1 MRRRGSAGGAAVARR
16 GAVAARQGT
25 GRSRARRGG
34 RGGGGGG
41 GGSGRRRRGRPA
53 AAWPRPRCAG
63 AGGAGPRRAALFQ
76 PVGGGRGR
84 GAGAATAGAELLS
97 LTLNSQQKME
107 NILAGLCGTSPE
119 YPLPV
124 WIHGSVGHCFNQLTL
139 NVIPHVILAVVSACF
154 LGTPRPGWRC
164 RITTSFVLAGLFLA
178 DAIPATISQQK
189 LGPVYLE
196 VLANGIATLTWL
208 THGFAL
214 LMLFRS
220 IHSSTRG
227 PAALAVLSLLPLPSF
242 VITLVWYC
250 QSRTAWSLTHP
261 AASSRFVILCL
272 QLASLLV
279 YVIGYLLPTTGRQD
293 FLSINCS
300 WQQDQLV
307 SEPGT
312 SVPDEQRVAE
322 DGESWLSRF
331 FYVWMNPL
339 MKRGYQWKLNQPQDV
354 YVLPRQLQAARVC
367 DQFYSCWQKKAS
379 LHQVEEETVSLT
391 SPIIAGVDGSS
402 DALDSLHQA
411 QEAVQLFSVLH
422 AAFGLRFYSLG
433 LLKLAGNLLDFSG
446 PLLLNLLVNFME
458 SQQEP
463 LSHGVLYALGLF
475 AGSFLGALLRNQ
487 FSYEVNKVTL
497 MARAAIISAIYRK
510 ALRVSST
517 SLTRFTMG
525 EIVNFMSTDTSRL
538 VNFCLSFHEV
548 WSLPFQFGITL
559 YLLYRQVGIAFL
571 GGLALALLLVPIN
584 KVIANRIMMNNKEM
598 LKHKD
603 TRVKLMTEFLC
614 GIRVIKFYA
623 WERHFSTRIN
633 ACRAKELQKLR
644 AVKYL
649 DAVCV
654 YLWAALP
661 VVVSIAIFIT
671 YVLLGHQLTATKVFT
686 ALALVGMLILPLNSF
701 PWVLNGTLEAKVSLD
716 RIQRFL
722 ELVDQD
728 LEAYYALDSPSGTAA
743 AVEIK
748 CAAFSW
754 APVEEEGT
762 REPLTR
768 GTLQLHIENLSVR
781 KGMLLGIVG
790 KVGSGKSS
798 LLAAITGELIN
809 SPLLPFTHFW
819 RACRQGGQVYVCDL
833 EQGFGLAT
841 QEPWIQ
847 FTTVRENILF
857 GREYDARLYEEVVEA
872 CALSEDLNIL
882 PAGDQTEVGENGVT
896 LSGGQKAR
904 IALARAVYQDKE
916 LYLLDDPLAAV
927 DADVAN
933 HLMRKCIL
941 GVLKHKTRILCTHR
955 TEFLEKADALLLVDN
970 GRIVKTGTPADI
982 LPLVEA
988 FPKFKNMDKS
998 QKHKAPDEQGQ
1009 EEAIETEAE
1018 ESTQTNHLIHK
1029 EEEKKEGAVAF
1040 QVYKAYWLAV
1050 GSCLALSIL
1059 FSLLLMQASRNI
1071 SDWWLS
1077 HWISSISQRANTS
1090 AMVCSA
1096 SPPSPELLL
1105 FSVVGLI
1112 SPIQVL
1118 NTTPVPSSGSL
1129 DVNFYLIVYGSIAGA
1144 NSLFTILR
1152 AFLFAYGTIRAATV
1166 IHNRLLQR
1174 ILKAT
1179 VTFFDTTPTGRIL
1192 NRVSSDLYCVD
1203 DSLPFIL
1210 NIFMANMYGLLGML
1224 VIITYGLPWIVLVL
1238 LPLTALY
1245 FSIQR
1250 YYRRTSRELKRLY
1263 SVTLSPIYTHFSE
1276 TLSGLSSI
1284 RAMRATQRFELE
1296 NQLRLEQNQ
1305 RCLFASNTAMQ
1316 WLDIRLQMIGV
1327 AVVTAIAGIAI
1338 IQHQKRLGNPGLVGL
1353 ALSYALSVT
1362 NLLSG
1367 LISSFTATETMMVS
1381 VERTEEYTTD
1391 IPMESQDK
1399 LVQVAAD
1406 WPSQGLVDF
1415 QQVVLA
1421 YRAGLPN
1428 ALNGVNFTVY
1438 PGEKVGIV
1446 GRTGS
1451 GKSTLFLA
1459 LFRMLELKS
1468 GRILLDGVDSQ
1479 LVGLEELRSR
1489 LAIIPQ
1495 DPFLFSGSI
1504 RENLDPQGKRTDA
1517 ELHEVLEQCH
1527 LRDAITQ
1534 MGGLDSKLGERGKSL
1549 SVGQRQLVCLARA
1562 LLTQAKVLC
1571 IDEATASVDQN
1582 TDQLLQQTIRQRFA
1596 DKTVLTIAHR
1606 LNTILDS
1613 DRVLVMQAG
1622 RVAELDSPTR
1632 LSQKDGSLFQRLLH
1646 SGQQ

>member
-1 MRRRGSAGGAAVARR
+1 
-16 GAVAARQGT
+16 
-25 GRSRARRGG
+25 
-34 RGGGGGG
+34 
-41 GGSGRRRRGRPA
+41 
-53 AAWPRPRCAG
+53 
-63 AGGAGPRRAALFQ
+63 
-76 PVGGGRGR
+76 
-84 GAGAATAGAELLS
+84 
-97 LTLNSQQKME
+97 ME

-119 YPLPV
+119 DPLPV
-124 WIHGSVGHCFNQLTL
+124 WVHGSIGHCFNQLTL

-154 LGTPRPGWRC
+154 LGTPRSGSRVPCRPGWGC
-164 RITTSFVLAGLFLA
+164 RIVTSFVLAGLFLA
-178 DAIPATISQQK
+178 DTIPATVSQQE

-196 VLANGIATLTWL
+196 VLANGTAALTWL
-208 THGFAL
+208 THSLAL
-214 LMLFRS
+214 LMLCRS
-220 IHSSTRG
+220 IHGSTRG
-227 PAALAVLSLLPLPSF
+227 PVALTLLALLPLPSF
-242 VITLVWYC
+242 IVTLVWYY
-250 QSRTAWSLTHP
+250 QSRTAWSPAHP
-261 AASSRFVILCL
+261 GASSRFAILCL
-272 QLASLLV
+272 QLVSLLV

-293 FLSINCS
+293 FLSINRS
-300 WQQDQLV
+300 SQQDQLI
-307 SEPGT
+307 SEPAIP
-312 SVPDEQRVAE
+312 VPDQQRVAE

-339 MKRGYQWKLNQPQDV
+339 MKLGYQWKLNQPEDV

-367 DQFYSCWQKKAS
+367 DRS
-379 LHQVEEETVSLT
+379 HR
-391 SPIIAGVDGSS
+391 
-402 DALDSLHQA
+402 A
-411 QEAVQLFSVLH
+411 QGAVRLFSVLH

-433 LLKLAGNLLDFSG
+433 LLKLAGNLLGFSG

-458 SQQEP
+458 SRQEP

-497 MARAAIISAIYRK
+497 MVRAAVISAIYSK
-510 ALRVSST
+510 ALRVGST
-517 SLTRFTMG
+517 SLTRFTVG

-548 WSLPFQFGITL
+548 WSLPFQFAITL
-559 YLLYRQVGIAFL
+559 YLLYQQVGVAFL
-571 GGLALALLLVPIN
+571 GGLALALLLVPVN

-614 GIRVIKFYA
+614 GIRVIKFYT
-623 WERHFSTRIN
+623 WEKHFSTRIN

-644 AVKYL
+644 AIKYL

-722 ELVDQD
+722 ELMDQD
-728 LEAYYALDSPSGTAA
+728 LEAYYGLDSPSGTATA
-743 AVEIK
+743 MEMR

-754 APVEEEGT
+754 VLVEEEST
-762 REPLTR
+762 RQPLST

-781 KGMLLGIVG
+781 KGMLLGVVG
-790 KVGSGKSS
+790 KVGAGKSS
-798 LLAAITGELIN
+798 LLAAITGELIK
-809 SPLLPFTHFW
+809 
-819 RACRQGGQVYVCDL
+819 QGGRVYVCDL

-872 CALSEDLNIL
+872 CALSEDLRIL

-916 LYLLDDPLAAV
+916 VYLLDDPLAAV

-955 TEFLEKADALLLVDN
+955 TEFLEKADAVLLIDN

-988 FPKFKNMDKS
+988 FPKFKDMDKRWKDKGLYLAS
-998 QKHKAPDEQGQ
+998 LRGQ

-1018 ESTQTNHLIHK
+1018 ESTQNNHLIHR

-1077 HWISSISQRANTS
+1077 HWISSISQTANTS
-1090 AMVCSA
+1090 VMVCSA

-1105 FSVVGLI
+1105 FSIFGLI
-1112 SPIQVL
+1112 SPIRAL
-1118 NTTPVPSSGSL
+1118 DTTPVPSNGSL

-1152 AFLFAYGTIRAATV
+1152 AFLFAYGTIHAATV

-1174 ILKAT
+1174 ALKAT

-1192 NRVSSDLYCVD
+1192 NRFSSDLYCVD

-1210 NIFMANMYGLLGML
+1210 NIFLANMYGLLGML
-1224 VIITYGLPWIVLVL
+1224 VIIIYGLPWIGLVL
-1238 LPLTALY
+1238 LPLAALY

-1296 NQLRLEQNQ
+1296 NQLHLEQNQ

-1338 IQHQKRLGNPGLVGL
+1338 IQHQKQLGNPGLVGL

-1367 LISSFTATETMMVS
+1367 LISSFTLTETMMVS

-1391 IPMESQDK
+1391 VPTEPQDK

-1406 WPSQGLVDF
+1406 WPSQGLVEF

-1428 ALNGVNFTVY
+1428 ALDGVSFTVY

-1479 LVGLEELRSR
+1479 LVGLEDLRSR

-1527 LRDAITQ
+1527 LQDAVTQ
-1534 MGGLDSKLGERGKSL
+1534 MGGLDSEVGERGKSL

-1562 LLTQAKVLC
+1562 LLTQTKVLC
-1571 IDEATASVDQN
+1571 IDEATASVDQK

-1606 LNTILDS
+1606 LNTIMDS

-1632 LSQKDGSLFQRLLH
+1632 LSKKDGSLFQHLLH

>member
-1 MRRRGSAGGAAVARR
+1 
-16 GAVAARQGT
+16 
-25 GRSRARRGG
+25 
-34 RGGGGGG
+34 
-41 GGSGRRRRGRPA
+41 
-53 AAWPRPRCAG
+53 
-63 AGGAGPRRAALFQ
+63 
-76 PVGGGRGR
+76 
-84 GAGAATAGAELLS
+84 
-97 LTLNSQQKME
+97 ME

-119 YPLPV
+119 DPLPV
-124 WIHGSVGHCFNQLTL
+124 WVHGSVSHCFDQLAL
-139 NVIPHVILAVVSACF
+139 NVIPHVILAAVSACF
-154 LGTPRPGWRC
+154 LGAPRSVSGVPCRPGWGC
-164 RITTSFVLAGLFLA
+164 RIIASFVLAGLFLA
-178 DAIPATISQQK
+178 DIIPATVSQQE

-196 VLANGIATLTWL
+196 VLANGTATLTWL
-208 THGFAL
+208 THGLAL
-214 LMLFRS
+214 IMLCRS
-220 IHSSTRG
+220 IHGSTRG
-227 PAALAVLSLLPLPSF
+227 PAVLTLLTLLPLPSF
-242 VITLVWYC
+242 IITLVWYC
-250 QSRTAWSLTHP
+250 QSGTAWSPAHP
-261 AASSRFVILCL
+261 AASSRFAILCL

-279 YVIGYLLPTTGRQD
+279 YVVGYLFPTAGRQD
-293 FLSINCS
+293 FLSINRS
-300 WQQDQLV
+300 WQQDLLV
-307 SEPGT
+307 PESRFPEP
-312 SVPDEQRVAE
+312 DQQRVAE

-339 MKRGYQWKLNQPQDV
+339 MKCGYRWKLNQPQDV
-354 YVLPRQLQAARVC
+354 YVLPRQLQTARVC
-367 DQFYSCWQKKAS
+367 DRFYSCWQKKAA
-379 LHQVEEETVSLT
+379 LHQVEEEPVSLT
-391 SPIIAGVDGSS
+391 SPIIAGGDGTGN
-402 DALDSLHQA
+402 ALDSSHRA
-411 QEAVQLFSVLH
+411 QEAVRLFSVLH

-458 SQQEP
+458 SRQEP

-487 FSYEVNKVTL
+487 FSYEVNKVML
-497 MARAAIISAIYRK
+497 MVRAAVISAIYRK

-517 SLTRFTMG
+517 SLTRFTVG

-538 VNFCLSFHEV
+538 INFCQSFHEV
-548 WSLPFQFGITL
+548 WSLPFQFSITL
-559 YLLYRQVGIAFL
+559 YLLYQQVGVAFL
-571 GGLALALLLVPIN
+571 GGLALALLLVPVN
-584 KVIANRIMMNNKEM
+584 KIIANCIMMNNKEM

-603 TRVKLMTEFLC
+603 IRVKLMTEFLC

-623 WERHFSTRIN
+623 WEKHFSTRIN
-633 ACRAKELQKLR
+633 ACRAKELQKLQ
-644 AVKYL
+644 AIKYL

-686 ALALVGMLILPLNSF
+686 ALALVGMLILPLNNF

-728 LEAYYALDSPSGTAA
+728 LETYYALDSPSGTATA
-743 AVEIK
+743 MEMRCAV
-748 CAAFSW
+748 FSW
-754 APVEEEGT
+754 VPVEEEST
-762 REPLTR
+762 RHPLST
-768 GTLQLHIENLSVR
+768 GTLHLHIENLSVR
-781 KGMLLGIVG
+781 KGMLLGVVG

-798 LLAAITGELIN
+798 LLAAITGELIK
-809 SPLLPFTHFW
+809 
-819 RACRQGGQVYVCDL
+819 QGGQVYICDL

-882 PAGDQTEVGENGVT
+882 PAGDQTQVGENGVT

-904 IALARAVYQDKE
+904 IALARAVYQEKE

-955 TEFLEKADALLLVDN
+955 TEFLEKADALLLIDN

-988 FPKFKNMDKS
+988 FPKFKDMDKRR
-998 QKHKAPDEQGQ
+998 KDEAPDEQSQ
-1009 EEAIETEAE
+1009 EEPVETEAE
-1018 ESTQTNHLIHK
+1018 ESTQNNHLIHK

-1050 GSCLALSIL
+1050 GSCMALSIL

-1077 HWISSISQRANTS
+1077 HWISSMSQAANS
-1090 AMVCSA
+1090 SVMVCSA
-1096 SPPSPELLL
+1096 SSPSPELL
-1105 FSVVGLI
+1105 FSVVGLV
-1112 SPIQVL
+1112 SPIQAL
-1118 NTTPVPSSGSL
+1118 DITPVSSNASM

-1152 AFLFAYGTIRAATV
+1152 AFLFAYGTIRAAAV

-1174 ILKAT
+1174 ALKAT

-1192 NRVSSDLYCVD
+1192 NRFSSDLYCVD

-1210 NIFMANMYGLLGML
+1210 NIFLANVYGLLGML
-1224 VIITYGLPWIVLVL
+1224 VIITYGLPWIGLVL
-1238 LPLTALY
+1238 LPLAALY

-1284 RAMRATQRFELE
+1284 RAMRATRRFELE
-1296 NQLRLEQNQ
+1296 NELRLEQNQ

-1338 IQHQKRLGNPGLVGL
+1338 IQHQKQLGNP
-1353 ALSYALSVT
+1353 
-1362 NLLSG
+1362 
-1367 LISSFTATETMMVS
+1367 ETMMVS

-1391 IPMESQDK
+1391 IPMEPQDK
-1399 LVQVAAD
+1399 LLQVAAD
-1406 WPSQGLVDF
+1406 WPSQGLVEF
-1415 QQVVLA
+1415 QKVVLA
-1421 YRAGLPN
+1421 YREGLPN
-1428 ALNGVNFTVY
+1428 ALDGVSFTIY
-1438 PGEKVGIV
+1438 PREKVGIV

-1468 GRILLDGVDSQ
+1468 GRILLDGVDSK

-1527 LRDAITQ
+1527 LRDAVTQ
-1534 MGGLDSKLGERGKSL
+1534 MGGLDSELGERGKSL

-1571 IDEATASVDQN
+1571 IDEATASVDQK

-1622 RVAELDSPTR
+1622 RVAELDSPTH
-1632 LSQKDGSLFQRLLH
+1632 LSQKDGSLFQCLLH
-1646 SGQQ
+1646 SGQL

>member
-1 MRRRGSAGGAAVARR
+1 
-16 GAVAARQGT
+16 
-25 GRSRARRGG
+25 
-34 RGGGGGG
+34 
-41 GGSGRRRRGRPA
+41 
-53 AAWPRPRCAG
+53 
-63 AGGAGPRRAALFQ
+63 
-76 PVGGGRGR
+76 
-84 GAGAATAGAELLS
+84 
-97 LTLNSQQKME
+97 ME
-107 NILAGLCGTSPE
+107 NILTGLCGTSPE
-119 YPLPV
+119 DPLPV
-124 WIHGSVGHCFNQLTL
+124 WVHGSIGHCFNQLTL
-139 NVIPHVILAVVSACF
+139 NVIPHVVLAVVSACF
-154 LGTPRPGWRC
+154 LGTPRIGSRVPCRAGWGWR
-164 RITTSFVLAGLFLA
+164 ITASLVLASLFLV
-178 DAIPATISQQK
+178 DTIPATISQQE

-196 VLANGIATLTWL
+196 VLANGTAALTWL
-208 THGFAL
+208 THSLVL
-214 LMLFRS
+214 LMLCKS
-220 IHSSTRG
+220 IHSFTKG
-227 PAALAVLSLLPLPSF
+227 PAALALLTLLPIPSLI
-242 VITLVWYC
+242 ITLVWYC
-250 QSRTAWSLTHP
+250 QSGTAWSPAHP
-261 AASSRFVILCL
+261 AASSRFTILCL

-279 YVIGYLLPTTGRQD
+279 YVIAYLFPTSGRQD
-293 FLSINCS
+293 FLSINNS
-300 WQQDQLV
+300 WQQGQLI
-307 SEPGT
+307 SEPGIP
-312 SVPDEQRVAE
+312 VPHQQRVSE

-331 FYVWMNPL
+331 FYIWMNPL
-339 MKRGYQWKLNQPQDV
+339 MECGYQWKLNQPQDV
-354 YVLPRQLQAARVC
+354 CVLPRQLEAARV
-367 DQFYSCWQKKAS
+367 YN
-379 LHQVEEETVSLT
+379 LHR
-391 SPIIAGVDGSS
+391 G
-402 DALDSLHQA
+402 

-433 LLKLAGNLLDFSG
+433 LLKLAGNLLAFSG

-458 SQQEP
+458 SRQEP

-487 FSYEVNKVTL
+487 FSYEVNKLTL
-497 MARAAIISAIYRK
+497 MVRAAVISAIYNK
-510 ALRVSST
+510 ALRVSSA
-517 SLTRFTMG
+517 SVMRFTVG

-538 VNFCLSFHEV
+538 INFCLSLHEV
-548 WSLPFQFGITL
+548 WSLPFQFAITL
-559 YLLYRQVGIAFL
+559 YLLYQQVGVAFL

-584 KVIANRIMMNNKEM
+584 KVIANYIMMNNKEM

-603 TRVKLMTEFLC
+603 ARVKLMTEFLC

-623 WERHFSTRIN
+623 WEKHFSTRIN
-633 ACRAKELQKLR
+633 ACRDKELQKLR
-644 AVKYL
+644 AIKYL

-661 VVVSIAIFIT
+661 VVVSITIFIT

-716 RIQRFL
+716 RIQCFL

-728 LEAYYALDSPSGTAA
+728 LEAYYALDSPSGTAIA
-743 AVEIK
+743 MEMR
-748 CAAFSW
+748 CASFSW
-754 APVEEEGT
+754 VPVEEEST
-762 REPLTR
+762 RQPLSTI
-768 GTLQLHIENLSVR
+768 GLQLHIENLSVR
-781 KGMLLGIVG
+781 KGMLLGVIG

-798 LLAAITGELIN
+798 LLAAIAGELIK
-809 SPLLPFTHFW
+809 
-819 RACRQGGQVYVCDL
+819 QGGQVYVSDL
-833 EQGFGLAT
+833 EQGFGFAT

-904 IALARAVYQDKE
+904 IALARAVYQEKE
-916 LYLLDDPLAAV
+916 FYLLDDPLAAV
-927 DADVAN
+927 DTEVAN
-933 HLMRKCIL
+933 HLMQKCIL

-955 TEFLEKADALLLVDN
+955 TEFLEKADALLLIHN

-982 LPLVEA
+982 LTYIALTFA
-988 FPKFKNMDKS
+988 FTSIPT
-998 QKHKAPDEQGQ
+998 APDEQGQ
-1009 EEAIETEAE
+1009 EEAVETEAE
-1018 ESTQTNHLIHK
+1018 ETTPNYHLIHK

-1059 FSLLLMQASRNI
+1059 FSLFLMQASRNV

-1077 HWISSISQRANTS
+1077 HWISGISQTENTS
-1090 AMVCSA
+1090 VMVCSA
-1096 SPPSPELLL
+1096 SLFLIFFLLC
-1105 FSVVGLI
+1105 SS
-1112 SPIQVL
+1112 SPIQAL
-1118 NTTPVPSSGSL
+1118 DTTPAPSNGSL

-1152 AFLFAYGTIRAATV
+1152 AFLFAYGTIHAATV

-1174 ILKAT
+1174 ALKAT

-1192 NRVSSDLYCVD
+1192 NRFSSDLYSVD

-1210 NIFMANMYGLLGML
+1210 NIFLANMYGLLGML
-1224 VIITYGLPWIVLVL
+1224 VIITYGLPWIGLIL
-1238 LPLTALY
+1238 IPLAALY

-1263 SVTLSPIYTHFSE
+1263 SITLSPIYTHFSE
-1276 TLSGLSSI
+1276 TLSGLSTI

-1305 RCLFASNTAMQ
+1305 HCLFASNTAMQ

-1338 IQHQKRLGNPGLVGL
+1338 IQHQKQLGNPGLVGL

-1367 LISSFTATETMMVS
+1367 LISSFTLTETMMVS
-1381 VERTEEYTTD
+1381 VERTEEYSTD
-1391 IPMESQDK
+1391 IPMEPQDK
-1399 LVQVAAD
+1399 LVATD
-1406 WPSQGLVDF
+1406 WPSQGLVEF

-1421 YRAGLPN
+1421 YRADLPN
-1428 ALNGVNFTVY
+1428 ALDGVSFIIY

-1468 GRILLDGVDSQ
+1468 GQILLDGVNSK
-1479 LVGLEELRSR
+1479 LVGLDELRSR
-1489 LAIIPQ
+1489 LAVIPQ

-1527 LRDAITQ
+1527 LWDTVIQ
-1534 MGGLDSKLGERGKSL
+1534 MGGLDSELGERGKSL

-1571 IDEATASVDQN
+1571 IDEATASVDQK

-1596 DKTVLTIAHR
+1596 GKTVLTIAHR

-1622 RVAELDSPTR
+1622 KVAELDSPTC
-1632 LSQKDGSLFQRLLH
+1632 LSQKDGSLFQRLLQ
-1646 SGQQ
+1646 SGQQHCRASSC

>member
-1 MRRRGSAGGAAVARR
+1 
-16 GAVAARQGT
+16 
-25 GRSRARRGG
+25 
-34 RGGGGGG
+34 
-41 GGSGRRRRGRPA
+41 
-53 AAWPRPRCAG
+53 
-63 AGGAGPRRAALFQ
+63 
-76 PVGGGRGR
+76 
-84 GAGAATAGAELLS
+84 
-97 LTLNSQQKME
+97 ME
-107 NILAGLCGTSPE
+107 NILTGLCGTSPE
-119 YPLPV
+119 DPLPLWV
-124 WIHGSVGHCFNQLTL
+124 HGSIGHCFNQLTL
-139 NVIPHVILAVVSACF
+139 NAVPHAILAAVSACF
-154 LGTPRPGWRC
+154 LGTPRSGSGVPRRPGWRC
-164 RITTSFVLAGLFLA
+164 RIAASFILAALFLA
-178 DAIPATISQQK
+178 DIIPATISQQE
-189 LGPVYLE
+189 LGPAYLE
-196 VLANGIATLTWL
+196 VLADGIAALTWL
-208 THGFAL
+208 THSVAL
-214 LMLFRS
+214 LMLCRS
-220 IHSSTRG
+220 MHGSTRG
-227 PAALAVLSLLPLPSF
+227 PAALALLTLLPLPSLI
-242 VITLVWYC
+242 ITLVWYC
-250 QSRTAWSLTHP
+250 QSGTAWSPAHP
-261 AASSRFVILCL
+261 AVSSRFTILCL
-272 QLASLLV
+272 QLLSLLV
-279 YVIGYLLPTTGRQD
+279 YVISYLVPTTERHE
-293 FLSINCS
+293 FLSINSS
-300 WQQDQLV
+300 WPQDQLI

-312 SVPDEQRVAE
+312 SVLVQQRVAE

-331 FYVWMNPL
+331 FYAWMNPL
-339 MKRGYQWKLNQPQDV
+339 MERGYQWKLNQPQDV
-354 YVLPRQLQAARVC
+354 YLLPRQLQAARVC
-367 DQFYSCWQKKAS
+367 DRFYACWQKKAA

-391 SPIIAGVDGSS
+391 SPIIAPGDGSS
-402 DALDSLHQA
+402 DVRDSLHRA
-411 QEAVQLFSVLH
+411 QEPVRLFSVLH
-422 AAFGLRFYSLG
+422 AVFGLRFYSLG
-433 LLKLAGNLLDFSG
+433 LLKLAGSLLSFSG

-458 SQQEP
+458 SRQEP

-487 FSYEVNKVTL
+487 FSHEVNKMTL
-497 MARAAIISAIYRK
+497 MVRAAVISAIYRK
-510 ALRVSST
+510 ALRVGGTRLS
-517 SLTRFTMG
+517 RFTVG
-525 EIVNFMSTDTSRL
+525 EIVNFMSTDASRL

-548 WSLPFQFGITL
+548 WSLPFQFAITL
-559 YLLYRQVGIAFL
+559 YLLYQQVGVAFL

-584 KVIANRIMMNNKEM
+584 KVIANRIMMSNKEM
-598 LKHKD
+598 LQHKD
-603 TRVKLMTEFLC
+603 ARVKLMTEFLR

-623 WERHFSTRIN
+623 WEKHFSSRIN
-633 ACRAKELQKLR
+633 ACRAQELQKLR
-644 AVKYL
+644 AIKYL

-661 VVVSIAIFIT
+661 VVVSIVIFIT

-722 ELVDQD
+722 ELEDQD
-728 LEAYYALDSPSGTAA
+728 LEAYYALGSPSGTASA
-743 AVEIK
+743 IEMRGAD
-748 CAAFSW
+748 FSW
-754 APVEEEGT
+754 APVKEESSSQPFPT
-762 REPLTR
+762 

-781 KGMLLGIVG
+781 KGMLLGVVG

-798 LLAAITGELIN
+798 LLAAITGELVK
-809 SPLLPFTHFW
+809 
-819 RACRQGGQVYVCDL
+819 QGGRVYVCDL

-847 FTTVRENILF
+847 FATVRENILF
-857 GREYDARLYEEVVEA
+857 GRDYDARLYEEVLEA

-904 IALARAVYQDKE
+904 IALARAVYQEKE

-941 GVLKHKTRILCTHR
+941 GVLRHKTRILCTHR
-955 TEFLEKADALLLVDN
+955 TEFLEKADALVLMDN
-970 GRIVKTGTPADI
+970 GRIVKTGPPADI
-982 LPLVEA
+982 LPLVETI
-988 FPKFKNMDKS
+988 PKFKDVDKR
-998 QKHKAPDEQGQ
+998 QKDKAPDEQSQ
-1009 EEAIETEAE
+1009 EEDIETEAE
-1018 ESTQTNHLIHK
+1018 ESSQDNHLLRK

-1077 HWISSISQRANTS
+1077 HWISSISQTPNTS
-1090 AMVCSA
+1090 VTVCTA
-1096 SPPSPELLL
+1096 SLPSVELLL
-1105 FSVVGLI
+1105 FSTVGLV
-1112 SPIQVL
+1112 SPIQAL
-1118 NTTPVPSSGSL
+1118 DTAPVPSNASA
-1129 DVNFYLIVYGSIAGA
+1129 DVNFYLMVYGSIAGA
-1144 NSLFTILR
+1144 NSLFTIFR
-1152 AFLFAYGTIRAATV
+1152 AFLFAYGTIRAAVV

-1174 ILKAT
+1174 VVKAT

-1192 NRVSSDLYCVD
+1192 NRFSSDLYCVD
-1203 DSLPFIL
+1203 DTLPFIL
-1210 NIFMANMYGLLGML
+1210 NIFLANMYGLLGML
-1224 VIITYGLPWIVLVL
+1224 VIITYGLPWIGLVL
-1238 LPLTALY
+1238 LPLAALY

-1263 SVTLSPIYTHFSE
+1263 NLTLSPIYTHFSE

-1284 RAMRATQRFELE
+1284 RAMRAAERFELE
-1296 NQLRLEQNQ
+1296 NQLHLEQNQ
-1305 RCLFASNTAMQ
+1305 RCLFASNTAVQ

-1327 AVVTAIAGIAI
+1327 AVITAIAGIAI
-1338 IQHQKRLGNPGLVGL
+1338 IQHQKELGNPGLVGL

-1367 LISSFTATETMMVS
+1367 LISSFTMTETMMVS

-1391 IPMESQDK
+1391 IPVEPQDK
-1399 LVQVAAD
+1399 VVQVAAD
-1406 WPSQGLVDF
+1406 WPSRGLVEF
-1415 QQVVLA
+1415 QHVVLA

-1428 ALNGVNFTVY
+1428 ALDGVSFTVY
-1438 PGEKVGIV
+1438 PGEKVGVV

-1459 LFRMLELKS
+1459 LFRMLELKA
-1468 GRILLDGVDSQ
+1468 GRILLDGVDSR

-1527 LRDAITQ
+1527 LRDTVTR
-1534 MGGLDSKLGERGKSL
+1534 MGGLDSELGERGKSL

-1571 IDEATASVDQN
+1571 IDEATASVDQQ
-1582 TDQLLQQTIRQRFA
+1582 TEQLLQQTIRQRFA

-1606 LNTILDS
+1606 LNTVLDS

-1622 RVAELDSPTR
+1622 RVAELGSPSSLR
-1632 LSQKDGSLFQRLLH
+1632 QQEGSLFQRLLR
-1646 SGQQ
+1646 SGQL

>member
-1 MRRRGSAGGAAVARR
+1 
-16 GAVAARQGT
+16 
-25 GRSRARRGG
+25 
-34 RGGGGGG
+34 
-41 GGSGRRRRGRPA
+41 
-53 AAWPRPRCAG
+53 
-63 AGGAGPRRAALFQ
+63 
-76 PVGGGRGR
+76 
-84 GAGAATAGAELLS
+84 
-97 LTLNSQQKME
+97 ME
-107 NILAGLCGTSPE
+107 NILTGLCGTGPE
-119 YPLPV
+119 DPLPLWV
-124 WIHGSVGHCFNQLTL
+124 RGSIGHCFNQLTL
-139 NVIPHVILAVVSACF
+139 NAIPHAILAAVSACF
-154 LGTPRPGWRC
+154 LGTPRSGSGVPRRPGWRC
-164 RITTSFVLAGLFLA
+164 RIAASFILAALFLA
-178 DAIPATISQQK
+178 DIIPATISQQE
-189 LGPVYLE
+189 LGPAYLE
-196 VLANGIATLTWL
+196 VLADGIAALTWL
-208 THGFAL
+208 THGVAL
-214 LMLFRS
+214 LMLCRS
-220 IHSSTRG
+220 IHGSSRG
-227 PAALAVLSLLPLPSF
+227 PAALALLTLLPLPSLI
-242 VITLVWYC
+242 ITLVWYC
-250 QSRTAWSLTHP
+250 QSGTAWSPAHP
-261 AASSRFVILCL
+261 AVSSRFTILCL
-272 QLASLLV
+272 QLVSLLV
-279 YVIGYLLPTTGRQD
+279 YVISYLVPTTERHE
-293 FLSINCS
+293 FLSINSS
-300 WQQDQLV
+300 WPQDQLV

-312 SVPDEQRVAE
+312 SVLVQQRVAE

-331 FYVWMNPL
+331 FYAWMNPL
-339 MKRGYQWKLNQPQDV
+339 MERGYQWKLNQPQDV
-354 YVLPRQLQAARVC
+354 YLLPRQLQAARVC
-367 DQFYSCWQKKAS
+367 DRFYACWQKKAA

-391 SPIIAGVDGSS
+391 SPIIAPSDGSS
-402 DALDSLHQA
+402 DGQDSLHRA
-411 QEAVQLFSVLH
+411 QEPVRLFSVLH
-422 AAFGLRFYSLG
+422 AVFGLRFYSLG
-433 LLKLAGNLLDFSG
+433 LLKLAGSLLSFSG

-458 SQQEP
+458 SRQEP

-487 FSYEVNKVTL
+487 FSHEVNKMTL
-497 MARAAIISAIYRK
+497 MVRAAVISAIYRK
-510 ALRVSST
+510 ALRVGGTRLS
-517 SLTRFTMG
+517 RFTVG
-525 EIVNFMSTDTSRL
+525 EIVNFMSTDASRL

-548 WSLPFQFGITL
+548 WSLPFQFAITL
-559 YLLYRQVGIAFL
+559 YLLYQQVGVAFL
-571 GGLALALLLVPIN
+571 GGLALAMLLVPIN
-584 KVIANRIMMNNKEM
+584 KVIANRIMMSNKEM
-598 LKHKD
+598 LQHKD
-603 TRVKLMTEFLC
+603 ARVKLMTEFLR

-623 WERHFSTRIN
+623 WEKHFSTRIN
-633 ACRAKELQKLR
+633 ACRAQELQKLR
-644 AVKYL
+644 AIKYL

-661 VVVSIAIFIT
+661 VVVSIVIFIT

-722 ELVDQD
+722 ELEDQD
-728 LEAYYALDSPSGTAA
+728 LEAYYALGSPSGMASA
-743 AVEIK
+743 IEMRGAD
-748 CAAFSW
+748 FSW
-754 APVEEEGT
+754 APVKEESSSQ
-762 REPLTR
+762 PLPT

-781 KGMLLGIVG
+781 KGMLLGVVG

-798 LLAAITGELIN
+798 LLAAITGELVK
-809 SPLLPFTHFW
+809 
-819 RACRQGGQVYVCDL
+819 QGGRVYVCDL

-847 FTTVRENILF
+847 FATVRENILF
-857 GREYDARLYEEVVEA
+857 GRDYDARLYEEVLEA

-904 IALARAVYQDKE
+904 IALARAVYQEKE

-941 GVLKHKTRILCTHR
+941 GVLRHKTRILCTHR
-955 TEFLEKADALLLVDN
+955 TEFLEKADALVLMDN
-970 GRIVKTGTPADI
+970 GRIVKTGPPADM

-988 FPKFKNMDKS
+988 IPKFKDVDKR
-998 QKHKAPDEQGQ
+998 QKDKAPDEQSQ
-1009 EEAIETEAE
+1009 EEDIETEAE
-1018 ESTQTNHLIHK
+1018 ESSQDKHLLRK

-1077 HWISSISQRANTS
+1077 HWISSISQTPNTS
-1090 AMVCSA
+1090 VMVCAA
-1096 SPPSPELLL
+1096 SLPSVELLL
-1105 FSVVGLI
+1105 FSTVGLV
-1112 SPIQVL
+1112 SPVQAL
-1118 NTTPVPSSGSL
+1118 DAAPVPSNASA
-1129 DVNFYLIVYGSIAGA
+1129 DVNFYLMVYGSIAGA
-1144 NSLFTILR
+1144 NSLFTIFR
-1152 AFLFAYGTIRAATV
+1152 AFLFAYGTIRAAVV

-1174 ILKAT
+1174 VVKAT

-1192 NRVSSDLYCVD
+1192 NRFSSDLYCVD
-1203 DSLPFIL
+1203 DTLPFIL
-1210 NIFMANMYGLLGML
+1210 NIFLANMYGLLGML
-1224 VIITYGLPWIVLVL
+1224 VIITYGLPWIGLVL
-1238 LPLTALY
+1238 LPLAALY

-1263 SVTLSPIYTHFSE
+1263 SLTLSPIYTHFSE

-1284 RAMRATQRFELE
+1284 RAMRAAERFELE
-1296 NQLRLEQNQ
+1296 NQLHLEQNQ
-1305 RCLFASNTAMQ
+1305 RCLFASNTAVQ

-1327 AVVTAIAGIAI
+1327 AVITAIAAIAV
-1338 IQHQKRLGNPGLVGL
+1338 IQHQKELGNPGLVGL

-1367 LISSFTATETMMVS
+1367 LISSFTMTETMMVS

-1391 IPMESQDK
+1391 IPVEPQDK
-1399 LVQVAAD
+1399 VVQVAAD
-1406 WPSQGLVDF
+1406 WPSRGLVEF
-1415 QQVVLA
+1415 QHVVLA

-1428 ALNGVNFTVY
+1428 ALDGVSFTVY
-1438 PGEKVGIV
+1438 PGEKVGVV

-1459 LFRMLELKS
+1459 LFRMLELKA
-1468 GRILLDGVDSQ
+1468 GRILLDGVDSR

-1527 LRDAITQ
+1527 LRDAVTR
-1534 MGGLDSKLGERGKSL
+1534 MGGLDSELGERGKSL

-1571 IDEATASVDQN
+1571 IDEATASVDQQ
-1582 TDQLLQQTIRQRFA
+1582 TEQLLQQTIRQRFA

-1606 LNTILDS
+1606 LNTVLDS

-1622 RVAELDSPTR
+1622 RVVELGSPSSLR
-1632 LSQKDGSLFQRLLH
+1632 QKEGSLFQRLLR
-1646 SGQQ
+1646 SGQL

>member
-1 MRRRGSAGGAAVARR
+1 
-16 GAVAARQGT
+16 
-25 GRSRARRGG
+25 
-34 RGGGGGG
+34 
-41 GGSGRRRRGRPA
+41 
-53 AAWPRPRCAG
+53 
-63 AGGAGPRRAALFQ
+63 
-76 PVGGGRGR
+76 
-84 GAGAATAGAELLS
+84 
-97 LTLNSQQKME
+97 ME
-107 NILAGLCGTSPE
+107 KILAGLCGTSPE
-119 YPLPV
+119 DPLPV
-124 WIHGSVGHCFNQLTL
+124 WVHGSIGHCFNQLAL

-154 LGTPRPGWRC
+154 LGTPRSGSGLPCRSGWGC
-164 RITTSFVLAGLFLA
+164 RITASFILAGLFLA
-178 DAIPATISQQK
+178 DTIPATISQQE

-196 VLANGIATLTWL
+196 VLANGTAALTWL
-208 THGFAL
+208 VHGFAL
-214 LMLFRS
+214 LMLCRS
-220 IHSSTRG
+220 FHGFTRG
-227 PAALAVLSLLPLPSF
+227 PVAVAVLTLLPLPSF
-242 VITLVWYC
+242 IITLLWYC
-250 QSRTAWSLTHP
+250 QSGTAWSPAHP
-261 AASSRFVILCL
+261 AASSRFAVLCL
-272 QLASLLV
+272 QLASLLA
-279 YVIGYLLPTTGRQD
+279 YVTSSP
-293 FLSINCS
+293 SIA
-300 WQQDQLV
+300 
-307 SEPGT
+307 PGNKT
-312 SVPDEQRVAE
+312 SSSPSQGSQVAE

-331 FYVWMNPL
+331 FYLWMNPL
-339 MKRGYQWKLNQPQDV
+339 MKRGYQGKLNQPQDV
-354 YVLPRQLQAARVC
+354 CVLPRQLQAARVC
-367 DQFYSCWQKKAS
+367 DCS
-379 LHQVEEETVSLT
+379 H
-391 SPIIAGVDGSS
+391 
-402 DALDSLHQA
+402 HA
-411 QEAVQLFSVLH
+411 QEAVRLFSALH

-433 LLKLAGNLLDFSG
+433 LLKLAGSLLGFSG

-487 FSYEVNKVTL
+487 FTYEMNKVML
-497 MARAAIISAIYRK
+497 MVRAAVISAIYRK

-517 SLTRFTMG
+517 SITRFTVG

-538 VNFCLSFHEV
+538 INFCFSFHEM
-548 WSLPFQFGITL
+548 WSLPFQFAITL
-559 YLLYRQVGIAFL
+559 YLLYQQVGAAFL

-584 KVIANRIMMNNKEM
+584 KFIANRIVMSSQEM

-603 TRVKLMTEFLC
+603 IRVKLMTEFLR
-614 GIRVIKFYA
+614 GIRVVKFYT
-623 WERHFSTRIN
+623 WEKHFSSRIK

-644 AVKYL
+644 AISYL

-661 VVVSIAIFIT
+661 VVMSIAIFVT

-686 ALALVGMLILPLNSF
+686 ALALVGMLILPLNSL
-701 PWVLNGTLEAKVSLD
+701 PWVLNGILESKVSLD

-722 ELVDQD
+722 ELMDQD
-728 LEAYYALDSPSGTAA
+728 LEAYYALDSPSDTAA
-743 AVEIK
+743 AIEVR

-754 APVEEEGT
+754 VPVEEEST
-762 REPLTR
+762 RQPLSK
-768 GTLQLHIENLSVR
+768 GILQLNIENLSVR
-781 KGMLLGIVG
+781 KGMLLGVVG

-798 LLAAITGELIN
+798 LLAAITGEL
-809 SPLLPFTHFW
+809 SK
-819 RACRQGGQVYVCDL
+819 QGGQVYVCDL

-904 IALARAVYQDKE
+904 IALARAVYQEKE

-933 HLMRKCIL
+933 HLMQKCIL
-941 GVLKHKTRILCTHR
+941 GVLNHKTRILCTHR
-955 TEFLEKADALLLVDN
+955 TELLEKADALLLIDD
-970 GRIVKTGTPADI
+970 GRIVKSGTPADI

-988 FPKFKNMDKS
+988 FPKFRDMDKR
-998 QKHKAPDEQGQ
+998 QKDKGLFLMSLEVQ
-1009 EEAIETEAE
+1009 EAIQTEAK
-1018 ESTQTNHLIHK
+1018 ESTQNNNLIYK

-1050 GSCLALSIL
+1050 GTWLALSIL
-1059 FSLLLMQASRNI
+1059 FSLLLMQASRNT

-1077 HWISSISQRANTS
+1077 YWISSISQRANTS
-1090 AMVCSA
+1090 VMVCSA
-1096 SPPSPELLL
+1096 SLPSPELLL
-1105 FSVVGLI
+1105 FSVAGLV
-1112 SPIQVL
+1112 SPIQAL
-1118 NTTPVPSSGSL
+1118 DTTPVPSNSSV

-1152 AFLFAYGTIRAATV
+1152 AFLFAYGTLRAATV

-1174 ILKAT
+1174 ALKAT
-1179 VTFFDTTPTGRIL
+1179 VTFFDTTPMGRIL
-1192 NRVSSDLYCVD
+1192 NRFSSDLYCVD
-1203 DSLPFIL
+1203 DNLPFML
-1210 NIFMANMYGLLGML
+1210 NIFLANMYGLLGML
-1224 VIITYGLPWIVLVL
+1224 VMITYGLPWVGLVL
-1238 LPLTALY
+1238 LPLAVLY
-1245 FSIQR
+1245 FFIQR

-1276 TLSGLSSI
+1276 TLSGLSTI

-1327 AVVTAIAGIAI
+1327 TVITAIAGIAVF
-1338 IQHQKRLGNPGLVGL
+1338 QHQKQLGNPGLVGL

-1362 NLLSG
+1362 QLLSG
-1367 LISSFTATETMMVS
+1367 LISTFTQTEIMMVS
-1381 VERTEEYTTD
+1381 VERTEEYSTD
-1391 IPMESQDK
+1391 IPMEPQDK
-1399 LVQVAAD
+1399 LVQVAAN
-1406 WPSQGLVDF
+1406 WPSQGLVEF

-1428 ALNGVNFTVY
+1428 ALDGVSFTVH
-1438 PGEKVGIV
+1438 PGEKLGIV

-1459 LFRMLELKS
+1459 LFRMVELKS

-1517 ELHEVLEQCH
+1517 ELQEVLEQCH
-1527 LRDAITQ
+1527 LWDAVTR
-1534 MGGLDSKLGERGKSL
+1534 MGGLDSELGERGKSL

-1571 IDEATASVDQN
+1571 IDEATASVDEK

-1596 DKTVLTIAHR
+1596 DRTVLTIAHR

-1622 RVAELDSPTR
+1622 RVAELDSPTH
-1632 LSQKDGSLFQRLLH
+1632 LSQKDGSLFQHLLY
-1646 SGQQ
+1646 SRQQ

>member
-1 MRRRGSAGGAAVARR
+1 
-16 GAVAARQGT
+16 
-25 GRSRARRGG
+25 
-34 RGGGGGG
+34 
-41 GGSGRRRRGRPA
+41 
-53 AAWPRPRCAG
+53 
-63 AGGAGPRRAALFQ
+63 
-76 PVGGGRGR
+76 
-84 GAGAATAGAELLS
+84 
-97 LTLNSQQKME
+97 ME
-107 NILAGLCGTSPE
+107 DILACLCGTSPDD
-119 YPLPV
+119 PLPV
-124 WIHGSVGHCFNQLTL
+124 WVHGSIGHCFNQLML
-139 NVIPHVILAVVSACF
+139 NVIPHAVLAVVSACF
-154 LGTPRPGWRC
+154 LGTPRIGSGVPCRPGWGC
-164 RITTSFVLAGLFLA
+164 RIAASLVLAGLFLA
-178 DAIPATISQQK
+178 DTIPATISQQE

-196 VLANGIATLTWL
+196 VLANGTAALTWL
-208 THGFAL
+208 THSLAL
-214 LMLFRS
+214 LMLCKS
-220 IHSSTRG
+220 AHSFTRG
-227 PAALAVLSLLPLPSF
+227 PVALALLTLLPLPSSI
-242 VITLVWYC
+242 ITLVWYY
-250 QSRTAWSLTHP
+250 QSGTAWSPAHP
-261 AASSRFVILCL
+261 AASSRFAILCL

-279 YVIGYLLPTTGRQD
+279 YVIAYLFPTAERQD
-293 FLSINCS
+293 FLSINSS
-300 WQQDQLV
+300 WQQGQLI
-307 SEPGT
+307 SEPGIP
-312 SVPDEQRVAE
+312 VPDQQRVSE
-322 DGESWLSRF
+322 DGESWLSCF

-339 MKRGYQWKLNQPQDV
+339 MERGYQWKLNQPQDV
-354 YVLPRQLQAARVC
+354 YALPRQLQAARVC
-367 DQFYSCWQKKAS
+367 ERFYSCWQKKAA
-379 LHQVEEETVSLT
+379 LHEVEEETVSLT
-391 SPIIAGVDGSS
+391 SSIFAEGDGNSN
-402 DALDSLHQA
+402 APGSLHHGK
-411 QEAVQLFSVLH
+411 EAVQLFSVLH

-433 LLKLAGNLLDFSG
+433 LLKLAGNLLSFSG
-446 PLLLNLLVNFME
+446 PLLLNLLVSFME
-458 SQQEP
+458 SRQEP

-487 FSYEVNKVTL
+487 FSYEMNKVTL
-497 MARAAIISAIYRK
+497 MVRAAVISAIYRK

-517 SLTRFTMG
+517 SVMHFTVG
-525 EIVNFMSTDTSRL
+525 EIVSFMSTDTSRL
-538 VNFCLSFHEV
+538 VNFCLSLHEV
-548 WSLPFQFGITL
+548 WSLPFQFAITL
-559 YLLYRQVGIAFL
+559 YLLYQQVGVAFL
-571 GGLALALLLVPIN
+571 GGLALALLLVPLN
-584 KVIANRIMMNNKEM
+584 KVIANYILMNNKEM

-603 TRVKLMTEFLC
+603 TRVKLMMECLC

-623 WERHFSTRIN
+623 WEKHFSTRIN
-633 ACRAKELQKLR
+633 ACRDKELQKLR
-644 AVKYL
+644 AIKYL

-661 VVVSIAIFIT
+661 VVVSITIFIT

-686 ALALVGMLILPLNSF
+686 AIALVGMLILPLNSF

-722 ELVDQD
+722 ELADQE
-728 LEAYYALDSPSGTAA
+728 LEAYYALDSPSSTATA
-743 AVEIK
+743 LEMQ
-748 CAAFSW
+748 CASFSW
-754 APVEEEGT
+754 VSVEEETT
-762 REPLTR
+762 RQPLST
-768 GTLQLHIENLSVR
+768 GSLQLHIDNLSVR
-781 KGMLLGIVG
+781 KGMLLGVVG

-798 LLAAITGELIN
+798 LLAAITGELIK
-809 SPLLPFTHFW
+809 
-819 RACRQGGQVYVCDL
+819 QGGRVYVSDL

-904 IALARAVYQDKE
+904 IALARAVYQEKDF
-916 LYLLDDPLAAV
+916 YLLDDPLAAV
-927 DADVAN
+927 DAEVAN
-933 HLMRKCIL
+933 HLMQKCIL

-955 TEFLEKADALLLVDN
+955 TEFLEKADALLLIDN

-982 LPLVEA
+982 LPLVEF
-988 FPKFKNMDKS
+988 FPKFKNMDKR
-998 QKHKAPDEQGQ
+998 QKDKAPDEQCQ
-1009 EEAIETEAE
+1009 EEVVETEAE
-1018 ESTQTNHLIHK
+1018 ETTPNSHLIHK

-1059 FSLLLMQASRNI
+1059 FSLFLMQASRNI

-1077 HWISSISQRANTS
+1077 HWISSISQTANTS
-1090 AMVCSA
+1090 VMVCSA
-1096 SPPSPELLL
+1096 SSPSSELLL
-1105 FSVVGLI
+1105 FSIVGLV
-1112 SPIQVL
+1112 SPIQAL
-1118 NTTPVPSSGSL
+1118 DTTPAPSNGSL

-1152 AFLFAYGTIRAATV
+1152 AFLFAYGTIHAATV

-1174 ILKAT
+1174 ALKAT

-1192 NRVSSDLYCVD
+1192 NRFSSDLYSVD

-1210 NIFMANMYGLLGML
+1210 NIFLANMYGLLGML
-1224 VIITYGLPWIVLVL
+1224 VIITYGLPWIGLIL
-1238 LPLTALY
+1238 LPLAVLY

-1263 SVTLSPIYTHFSE
+1263 SITLSPIYTHFSE

-1305 RCLFASNTAMQ
+1305 HCLFASNTAMQ

-1338 IQHQKRLGNPGLVGL
+1338 IQHQKQLGNPGLVGL

-1367 LISSFTATETMMVS
+1367 LISSFTLTETMMVS
-1381 VERTEEYTTD
+1381 VERTEEYSTD
-1391 IPMESQDK
+1391 IPMEPQDK
-1399 LVQVAAD
+1399 LIQVAAD
-1406 WPSQGLVDF
+1406 WPSRGLVEF
-1415 QQVVLA
+1415 RQVVLA
-1421 YRAGLPN
+1421 YRAGLAN
-1428 ALNGVNFTVY
+1428 ALDGVSFTIY

-1468 GRILLDGVDSQ
+1468 GQILLDGVNSK
-1479 LVGLEELRSR
+1479 LVGLDELRSR

-1504 RENLDPQGKRTDA
+1504 RENLDPQGKQTDA

-1527 LRDAITQ
+1527 LWDAVTQ
-1534 MGGLDSKLGERGKSL
+1534 MGESEPSKKQLGQGGNNL
-1549 SVGQRQLVCLARA
+1549 SGGQRQLVCLARA

-1571 IDEATASVDQN
+1571 IDEATASVDQK

-1596 DKTVLTIAHR
+1596 DRTVLTIAHR

>member
-1 MRRRGSAGGAAVARR
+1 
-16 GAVAARQGT
+16 
-25 GRSRARRGG
+25 
-34 RGGGGGG
+34 
-41 GGSGRRRRGRPA
+41 
-53 AAWPRPRCAG
+53 
-63 AGGAGPRRAALFQ
+63 
-76 PVGGGRGR
+76 
-84 GAGAATAGAELLS
+84 
-97 LTLNSQQKME
+97 ME

-119 YPLPV
+119 DPLPV
-124 WIHGSVGHCFNQLTL
+124 WVHGSVGHCFTQLTL
-139 NVIPHVILAVVSACF
+139 NVIPHVVVAVVSACF
-154 LGTPRPGWRC
+154 LGTPRSGSGVPCRPGWGC
-164 RITTSFVLAGLFLA
+164 RIGASFVLTGLFLA
-178 DAIPATISQQK
+178 DTIPATISQQE
-189 LGPVYLE
+189 LGPLYLE
-196 VLANGIATLTWL
+196 VLANGTATLTWF
-208 THGFAL
+208 THGLAL

-220 IHSSTRG
+220 THSSTRG
-227 PAALAVLSLLPLPSF
+227 PAVLAVLALLPLPSF

-250 QSRTAWSLTHP
+250 QSGTAWSPTHL
-261 AASSRFVILCL
+261 AASSRFAILCL

-279 YVIGYLLPTTGRQD
+279 YVVGYLLPTTGRQD
-293 FLSINCS
+293 FLSINRS
-300 WQQDQLV
+300 LQEDQLV
-307 SEPGT
+307 SEPG
-312 SVPDEQRVAE
+312 SPVPDQQAVAE

-331 FYVWMNPL
+331 FYFWMNPL

-367 DQFYSCWQKKAS
+367 S
-379 LHQVEEETVSLT
+379 LHR
-391 SPIIAGVDGSS
+391 
-402 DALDSLHQA
+402 A
-411 QEAVQLFSVLH
+411 QEAVRLLSVLH
-422 AAFGLRFYSLG
+422 ATFGLRFYSLG
-433 LLKLAGNLLDFSG
+433 LLKLAGSLLGFSG

-458 SQQEP
+458 SRQEP

-475 AGSFLGALLRNQ
+475 TGSFLGALLQNQ
-487 FSYEVNKVTL
+487 FSYEIHKMRL
-497 MARAAIISAIYRK
+497 MVRAAIISAIYRK

-517 SLTRFTMG
+517 SLARFTVG
-525 EIVNFMSTDTSRL
+525 EIVNFMSTDTERL
-538 VNFCLSFHEV
+538 INFCLSFHEV
-548 WSLPFQFGITL
+548 WSLPFQFVIAL
-559 YLLYRQVGIAFL
+559 YLLYQQVGVSFL
-571 GGLALALLLVPIN
+571 GGLAVALLLVPIN
-584 KVIANRIMMNNKEM
+584 KVIANRIMMNNREM

-603 TRVKLMTEFLC
+603 TRVKLVTEFLC

-623 WERHFSTRIN
+623 WEKHFSTRIN

-644 AVKYL
+644 VTKYL

-728 LEAYYALDSPSGTAA
+728 LEAYYALDGPSDTATA
-743 AVEIK
+743 MEMR

-754 APVEEEGT
+754 APVEEEST
-762 REPLTR
+762 RQLLPT
-768 GTLQLHIENLSVR
+768 GSLQLHIENLSVR
-781 KGMLLGIVG
+781 KGMLLGVVG

-798 LLAAITGELIN
+798 LLAAITGELIK
-809 SPLLPFTHFW
+809 
-819 RACRQGGQVYVCDL
+819 QGGRVYVCDL

-847 FTTVRENILF
+847 FSTVRENILF

-882 PAGDQTEVGENGVT
+882 PSGDQTEVGENGVT

-904 IALARAVYQDKE
+904 IALARAIYQDKE

-927 DADVAN
+927 DGNVAS
-933 HLMRKCIL
+933 HLMQKCIL

-955 TEFLEKADALLLVDN
+955 TEFLEKADALLLIDN

-988 FPKFKNMDKS
+988 FPKFKDVDKMR
-998 QKHKAPDEQGQ
+998 KDKAAPDEQGQ
-1009 EEAIETEAE
+1009 EEAVETEAE
-1018 ESTQTNHLIHK
+1018 ESTQNNHLIHK

-1040 QVYKAYWLAV
+1040 QVYKAYWQAV

-1059 FSLLLMQASRNI
+1059 FSMLLMQASRNT

-1077 HWISSISQRANTS
+1077 HWISSMSHTANTS
-1090 AMVCSA
+1090 VMVCSA
-1096 SPPSPELLL
+1096 SLPSPKLLL
-1105 FSVVGLI
+1105 FSTVGLVG
-1112 SPIQVL
+1112 PIQDL
-1118 NTTPVPSSGSL
+1118 DNTPVPSNGSV
-1129 DVNFYLIVYGSIAGA
+1129 DVNFYLVVYGSIAGA

-1152 AFLFAYGTIRAATV
+1152 AFLFAYGAVRAATV

-1174 ILKAT
+1174 VLKAT
-1179 VTFFDTTPTGRIL
+1179 VTFFDTTPTGQIL
-1192 NRVSSDLYCVD
+1192 NRFSSDLYCVD

-1210 NIFMANMYGLLGML
+1210 NIFLANIFGLLGML
-1224 VIITYGLPWIVLVL
+1224 VIITYGLPWIGLVL
-1238 LPLTALY
+1238 LPLAALY
-1245 FSIQR
+1245 FSIQH
-1250 YYRRTSRELKRLY
+1250 YYRHTSRELKRFF

-1296 NQLRLEQNQ
+1296 NQLLLEQNQ
-1305 RCLFASNTAMQ
+1305 RCLFASTTAMQ

-1338 IQHQKRLGNPGLVGL
+1338 IQHQKQLGNPGLVGL

-1367 LISSFTATETMMVS
+1367 LISSFTMTETMMVS

-1391 IPMESQDK
+1391 VPTEPQDK

-1406 WPSQGLVDF
+1406 WPSQGLVEF
-1415 QQVVLA
+1415 RQVVLA

-1428 ALNGVNFTVY
+1428 ALDGVNFTVY

-1468 GRILLDGVDSQ
+1468 GRILLDGVDSR

-1489 LAIIPQ
+1489 LAVIPQ

-1527 LRDAITQ
+1527 LRDVVAQI
-1534 MGGLDSKLGERGKSL
+1534 GGLDSELGERGKSL

-1571 IDEATASVDQN
+1571 IDEATASVDQK

-1622 RVAELDSPTR
+1622 RVAELDSPAH
-1632 LSQKDGSLFQRLLH
+1632 LSQKDGSLFQHLLH

>member
-1 MRRRGSAGGAAVARR
+1 
-16 GAVAARQGT
+16 
-25 GRSRARRGG
+25 
-34 RGGGGGG
+34 
-41 GGSGRRRRGRPA
+41 
-53 AAWPRPRCAG
+53 
-63 AGGAGPRRAALFQ
+63 
-76 PVGGGRGR
+76 
-84 GAGAATAGAELLS
+84 
-97 LTLNSQQKME
+97 ME
-107 NILAGLCGTSPE
+107 NILTGLCGTSPE
-119 YPLPV
+119 DPLPLWV
-124 WIHGSVGHCFNQLTL
+124 HGSVGHCFNQLTL

-154 LGTPRPGWRC
+154 LGTPRSGSGVPHRPGWRC
-164 RITTSFVLAGLFLA
+164 RIAASFVLAGLLLA
-178 DAIPATISQQK
+178 DIIPAVTSQQE

-196 VLANGIATLTWL
+196 VLASGIGALTWL
-208 THGFAL
+208 THGVAL
-214 LMLFRS
+214 LMLCRS
-220 IHSSTRG
+220 IHGSTRG
-227 PAALAVLSLLPLPSF
+227 PAALAVLTLLPLPSL
-242 VITLVWYC
+242 VISLVWYC
-250 QSRTAWSLTHP
+250 QTGMAWSPAHP
-261 AASSRFVILCL
+261 AVSSRFAILCL
-272 QLASLLV
+272 QLASLLA
-279 YVIGYLLPTTGRQD
+279 YVISYLLRAAD
-293 FLSINCS
+293 RHEFLSINS
-300 WQQDQLV
+300 PWQQDQLI
-307 SEPGT
+307 SEPGIFV
-312 SVPDEQRVAE
+312 SDQQGVAE

-331 FYVWMNPL
+331 FYAWMNPL

-354 YVLPRQLQAARVC
+354 YLLPRQLQAARVC
-367 DQFYSCWQKKAS
+367 DHS
-379 LHQVEEETVSLT
+379 HR
-391 SPIIAGVDGSS
+391 
-402 DALDSLHQA
+402 A

-433 LLKLAGNLLDFSG
+433 LLKLAGSLLGFSG

-458 SQQEP
+458 SRQEP

-497 MARAAIISAIYRK
+497 MVRAAVISAIYRK
-510 ALRVSST
+510 ALRVGST
-517 SLTRFTMG
+517 SLTRFTVG

-548 WSLPFQFGITL
+548 WSLPFQFAITL
-559 YLLYRQVGIAFL
+559 YLLYQQVGVAFL

-584 KVIANRIMMNNKEM
+584 KVIANRIMMSNKEM

-603 TRVKLMTEFLC
+603 TRVKLMTEFLS

-623 WERHFSTRIN
+623 WEKHFSIRIN

-644 AVKYL
+644 AIKYL

-661 VVVSIAIFIT
+661 VVVSIVIFIT

-728 LEAYYALDSPSGTAA
+728 LEAYYALGSPSRTAS
-743 AVEIK
+743 AVEMRG
-748 CAAFSW
+748 ASFSW
-754 APVEEEGT
+754 APVKDEST
-762 REPLTR
+762 SQCLST

-781 KGMLLGIVG
+781 KGILLGVVG

-798 LLAAITGELIN
+798 LLAAITGELIK
-809 SPLLPFTHFW
+809 
-819 RACRQGGQVYVCDL
+819 QGGQVYVCDL

-904 IALARAVYQDKE
+904 IALARAVYQEKE
-916 LYLLDDPLAAV
+916 LYLLDDPLASV

-933 HLMRKCIL
+933 HLMQKCIL
-941 GVLKHKTRILCTHR
+941 GVLQHKTRILCTHR
-955 TEFLEKADALLLVDN
+955 TEFLEKADALLLMDN
-970 GRIVKTGTPADI
+970 GKIVKTGTPADI

-988 FPKFKNMDKS
+988 FPKFKDMDEK
-998 QKHKAPDEQGQ
+998 QKDKGLYLASLGGQ
-1009 EEAIETEAE
+1009 EEAIDTEAE
-1018 ESTQTNHLIHK
+1018 ESSQDNYLLHK

-1059 FSLLLMQASRNI
+1059 FSLLLMQASRNT

-1077 HWISSISQRANTS
+1077 HWISSISQTANTS
-1090 AMVCSA
+1090 VMVCSD
-1096 SPPSPELLL
+1096 SLPSAELLL
-1105 FSVVGLI
+1105 FSIVGLV
-1112 SPIQVL
+1112 SPIPAL
-1118 NTTPVPSSGSL
+1118 DTAPVPSNGSV
-1129 DVNFYLIVYGSIAGA
+1129 DVSFYLTVYGSIAGA

-1166 IHNRLLQR
+1166 IHSRLLQR
-1174 ILKAT
+1174 VIKAT
-1179 VTFFDTTPTGRIL
+1179 VTFFDTTPVGRIL
-1192 NRVSSDLYCVD
+1192 NRFSSDLYCVD

-1210 NIFMANMYGLLGML
+1210 NIFLANMYGLLGML
-1224 VIITYGLPWIVLVL
+1224 VIITYGLPWIGLVL
-1238 LPLTALY
+1238 LPLAALY

-1263 SVTLSPIYTHFSE
+1263 SLTLSPIYTHFSE

-1284 RAMRATQRFELE
+1284 RAMRAAQRFELE

-1338 IQHQKRLGNPGLVGL
+1338 IQHQKQLGNPGLVGL

-1367 LISSFTATETMMVS
+1367 LISSFTMTETMMVS

-1391 IPMESQDK
+1391 IPVEPQDK

-1406 WPSQGLVDF
+1406 WPSRGLVEF

-1428 ALNGVNFTVY
+1428 ALDGVSFTVH

-1459 LFRMLELKS
+1459 LFRMLELKA

-1527 LRDAITQ
+1527 LWDAVTQ
-1534 MGGLDSKLGERGKSL
+1534 IGGLDSELGERGKSL

-1571 IDEATASVDQN
+1571 IDEATASVDQK

-1622 RVAELDSPTR
+1622 RVAELDSPTY
-1632 LSQKDGSLFQRLLH
+1632 LSKKDGSLFQRLLH
-1646 SGQQ
+1646 SAQQ